1 MPRRWFSDR
10 LHHAW
15 GRVAGRH
22 GRQRDQGSQSPH
34 HYAEIV
40 AAPDQS
46 PDRANHLRRGASLP
60 DLLTRAT
67 LGIIA
72 QPLPLDSESLWDTP
86 TPAPS
91 PVQSQSNGAIGLG
104 TFLGELE
111 REASREDQHFIPT
124 AIITTRDTGSIG
136 TGIED
141 QPWMLPGQ
149 GHLLQTYI
157 AEVHSDVFALLLEIL
172 VSPSGLIG
180 QEDGLNLPLLLATL
194 SYALDQGMTRE
205 TKKLKRTID
214 RYIPLRM
221 FHHNPHTNSPRLEF
235 EYYEFRSEEV
245 YRAWLV
251 VSKDGRL
258 HDYLSPSEA
267 VTLYIYLVPNWWWSN
282 WIHDYDEK
290 FIEDT
295 NIAWAYIE
303 GVPGSRFEQVF
314 QSFFSRTRLGL
325 HSWTGSAALSGGDQ
339 SSVTKTGSQE
349 EALQGSGNQPDGGLT
364 LYGVP
369 FQGTRKAPHQ
379 KHPPVSGGDLEET
392 LRGFQGGPRQ
402 WALDA
407 LFSGAPGAS
416 DNNPTPGTQGAPFTG
431 ALGDT
436 HESPCQAL
444 DALFTGGARE
454 ILDESVQ
461 DGFRTDV
468 PEGSDYDQMRGEQDV
483 PRIVPPVAVSD
494 ISASSERDI
503 RRIRRETA
511 VLPRVD

>member
-1 MPRRWFSDR
+1 
-10 LHHAW
+10 
-15 GRVAGRH
+15 
-22 GRQRDQGSQSPH
+22 
-34 HYAEIV
+34 
-40 AAPDQS
+40 
-46 PDRANHLRRGASLP
+46 
-60 DLLTRAT
+60 
-67 LGIIA
+67 
-72 QPLPLDSESLWDTP
+72 
-86 TPAPS
+86 
-91 PVQSQSNGAIGLG
+91 
-104 TFLGELE
+104 
-111 REASREDQHFIPT
+111 
-124 AIITTRDTGSIG
+124 
-136 TGIED
+136 
-141 QPWMLPGQ
+141 
-149 GHLLQTYI
+149 
-157 AEVHSDVFALLLEIL
+157 
-172 VSPSGLIG
+172 
-180 QEDGLNLPLLLATL
+180 
-194 SYALDQGMTRE
+194 
-205 TKKLKRTID
+205 
-214 RYIPLRM
+214 M

-258 HDYLSPSEA
+258 RDYLSPSEA

-303 GVPGSRFEQVF
+303 GVS
-314 QSFFSRTRLGL
+314 LGV
-325 HSWTGSAALSGGDQ
+325 GSAALSGGDQ
-339 SSVTKTGSQE
+339 SSVTKTESQE
-349 EALQGSGNQPDGGLT
+349 EALQGSGNQPDGALT
-364 LYGVP
+364 LYGDP

-407 LFSGAPGAS
+407 LFSGAPRGS
-416 DNNPTPGTQGAPFTG
+416 ENNQTPGTQGAPFTG
-431 ALGDT
+431 ALGDMR
-436 HESPCQAL
+436 ESPRQALDALFSGAPRGSNSSRKPGTQDVPTTGALDAVQVSQHWAL

-461 DGFRTDV
+461 DGVLTGV
-468 PEGSDYDQMRGEQDV
+468 PEGSDYDQMREDQDV